1 MTITTTKFH
10 PLTSGSLLA
19 KNSIINIA
27 GQVIPL
33 LAGLISIP
41 IIIAELGVERF
52 GILTLT
58 WVIIGYFG
66 IFDLG
71 LGRALTKLAADR
83 IGNQREADIPSLA
96 WTALLLMTALGV
108 FAAVIIFL
116 ISPWLVET
124 ILNVRGS
131 IQKETLHSFYLVA
144 GSIPLVIS
152 TTGLIG
158 LLQAYQKFGLINSVR
173 IPLGVFN
180 FLSPLLV
187 FPFTNSLVA
196 IVIILV
202 FGRIIA
208 WIIYFILTTRI
219 IPGML
224 NKVKVNRAT
233 IIPLLSFG
241 GWMTVSSIVG
251 PLLLYADRF
260 LIASLVTVAAVAYY
274 TTPYE
279 VVTKL
284 IIIPASMVGVLF
296 PAFSTSFLNNGD
308 RALFLYKQAIK
319 YISIIMVPAVLIV
332 IVFSKQGLTLWLG
345 QEFAEQSFHVAQI
358 LAAGCLMNSYGLISQ
373 SLVQASGRPDL
384 TAKLH
389 LLELPFYITY
399 LWLLTNNY
407 GITGAATAWF
417 IRVTI
422 SAILLAA
429 LAKYITRSALH
440 CHTTSPPR

>member
-1 MTITTTKFH
+1 MTNTTVQIH
-10 PLTSGSLLA
+10 PLTSGRLLT

-27 GQVIPL
+27 GQAIPL

-41 IIIAELGVERF
+41 IIIGELGVERF

-96 WTALLLMTALGV
+96 WTALLLMTALGF

-124 ILNVRGS
+124 ILNIHGNL
-131 IQKETLHSFYLVA
+131 QKETLYSFYLIA

-196 IVIILV
+196 IVTILV

-208 WIIYFILTTRI
+208 WIIYFILTTKT
-219 IPGML
+219 IPSL
-224 NKVKVNRAT
+224 LDKVKVNRAQ
-233 IIPLLSFG
+233 ILPLFSFG
-241 GWMTVSSIVG
+241 GWMTVSSIIG

-260 LIASLVTVAAVAYY
+260 LIASLVSVAGVAYY
-274 TTPYE
+274 TTPHE

-284 IIIPASMVGVLF
+284 IIIPASIVGVLF
-296 PAFSTSFLNNGD
+296 PAFSTSFLNNSG
-308 RALFLYKQAIK
+308 RALFLYKQALK
-319 YISIIMVPAVLIV
+319 YISIIMIPTVLI
-332 IVFSKQGLTLWLG
+332 IIIFSKQGLTLWLG

-358 LAAGCLMNSYGLISQ
+358 LAAGCLMNGYGLISQ

-389 LLELPFYITY
+389 LLELPFYVTY

-407 GITGAATAWF
+407 AITGAATAWF

-422 SAILLAA
+422 SAIILAA
-429 LAKYITRSALH
+429 LAKHITRSARH
-440 CHTTSPPR
+440 HHTTSTPR